1 MGMELIDSESIS
13 RPDNSRLFYSAIAR
27 GKYELFAKADQ
38 TILDAPGI
46 YCIFNSESNMLY
58 IGCSVNV
65 KSRISSH
72 KTHLS
77 KGIHVCRLMT
87 DDYQRNPDSFRFFP
101 ITYIDESNFTL
112 PESIRN
118 HLFYLENQH
127 MKRVPLAALY
137 NGLMPASL
145 SEKLLLSEQ
154 PKRPQGVPITE
165 IINRLGMSVDS
176 IKTNGFSLSD
186 ILPHE
191 KAIEF
196 LQKRTFASGRF
207 PEEKAA
213 IAREFLAELQAL
225 TPSKND
231 DVDGLLIRG
240 GVMDYFD
247 KVGEFQQKIEDTAK
261 FKNAIRWAEMKA
273 AHAERAKKPPVVV
286 KKALNWPLWIGI
298 LIPSLA
304 SAFNTYHVSHQI
316 TRDWWVALFLM
327 ALIIFTPM
335 LFIAARVGF
344 FGGIVAFGVVIFEG
358 FCNLSAIYLSLMG
371 NMEYILDGKRGVC
384 SDFLQ
389 SVVNLTNSDHRPTAV
404 LIGGALAALI
414 ALTQLTAF
422 WAIRNRIK

>member
-1 MGMELIDSESIS
+1 MELNVPESIA
-13 RPDNSRLFYSAIAR
+13 RPDNSRLFYSAIAS
-27 GKYELFAKADQ
+27 GKYDMFAKADK

-65 KSRISSH
+65 KIRISSH

-87 DDYQRNPDSFRFFP
+87 DDYQKNPDAFQFFP

-176 IKTNGFSLSD
+176 IKTNGFLASD

-207 PEEKAA
+207 TEEKAA

-225 TPSKND
+225 NPSSSE

-247 KVGEFQQKIEDTAK
+247 KVGDFQQKIEDTTK
-261 FKNAIRWAEMKA
+261 FKNAVRWAEMKA
-273 AHAERAKKPPVVV
+273 AHKERSFRFAPKT
-286 KKALNWPLWIGI
+286 LISWPLWIGFA
-298 LIPSLA
+298 IPTLA

-316 TRDWWVALFLM
+316 SNNWWVAFCIMIMITL
-327 ALIIFTPM
+327 TPM
-335 LFIAARVGF
+335 LFIAAKVNWVGAF
-344 FGGIVAFGVVIFEG
+344 VAFGVVIFEG
-358 FCNLSAIYLSLMG
+358 FCNLSAIYLSLLG
-371 NMEYILDGKRGVC
+371 GMEYILDGKRGVC

-389 SVVNLTNSDHRPTAV
+389 SVVNLTNSDHRPTAL
-404 LIGGALAALI
+404 LIGGALALLI
-414 ALTQLTAF
+414 AATQLTAF

>member
-1 MGMELIDSESIS
+1 MELNISESIA
-13 RPDNSRLFYSAIAR
+13 RPDNSRLFYSAIAS
-27 GKYELFAKADQ
+27 GKYDVFSKADK

-58 IGCSVNV
+58 IGCSVNI

-72 KTHLS
+72 KSHLS

-87 DDYQRNPDSFRFFP
+87 DDYQKSPDAFHFFP
-101 ITYIDESNFTL
+101 IIYIDESNFTL

-176 IKTNGFSLSD
+176 IKTNGFLPSD

-207 PEEKAA
+207 TEEKAA
-213 IAREFLAELQAL
+213 IAREFLAELKAL
-225 TPSKND
+225 SPSQND
-231 DVDGLLIRG
+231 DGDGLLIRG

-247 KVGEFQQKIEDTAK
+247 KVGDFQQKIEDTAK
-261 FKNAIRWAEMKA
+261 FKNAVRWAELKA
-273 AHAERAKKPPVVV
+273 AHKERCLRNVPKPVIS
-286 KKALNWPLWIGI
+286 WPLWVGFA
-298 LIPSLA
+298 IPTIA
-304 SAFNTYHVSHQI
+304 SAFNTYSISHQVSNN
-316 TRDWWVALFLM
+316 WWMAFCIMLM
-327 ALIIFTPM
+327 VTFTPM
-335 LFIAARVGF
+335 LFIAAKVDLSGA
-344 FGGIVAFGVVIFEG
+344 IVAFGVLIFEC
-358 FCNLSAIYLSLMG
+358 FCNLCAIYMSLMG
-371 NMEYILDGKRGVC
+371 GMEYILDGKRGVC

-389 SVVNLTNSDHRPTAV
+389 SVVNLTNSDHRPTA
-404 LIGGALAALI
+404 LAIGGALAVLI
-414 ALTQLTAF
+414 AATQLTAF